1 MVEAEF
7 DDVAADYHAQHAASI
22 RLSGESTDYFARYKA
37 LDTRVLADAAGLA
50 VGDIL
55 DFGSGIGNA
64 VVPLREAF
72 PDARL
77 TCLDVSAQS
86 LALSRREHGEDIAYR
101 AYDGENVPQDLGH
114 FDVIFTACVF
124 HHIPAAQ
131 HVDLL
136 AQLRTMLRP
145 GGMLVLFE
153 HNPWNPLTRHAVA
166 NCPFDEHAV
175 LIDAPEMKRRM
186 MAAGFARCQARY
198 RVFFPAMAA
207 ALRPLERWMTGLP
220 MGAQYSLCAR

>member
-7 DDVAADYHAQHAASI
+7 DDVAAHYHAQHAASI

-37 LDTRVLADAAGLA
+37 RDTRALADAAGLA

-64 VVPLREAF
+64 VGPLRAAF
-72 PDARL
+72 PTARL

-86 LALSRREHGEDIAYR
+86 LALSRRDHGEEVRYR
-101 AYDGENVPQDLGH
+101 AYDGQQIPQDLGR

-124 HHIPAAQ
+124 HHIPEAQ
-131 HVDLL
+131 HIDLL
-136 AQLRTMLRP
+136 AQLRGVLRP
-145 GGMLVLFE
+145 GGLLVLFE

-166 NCPFDEHAV
+166 TCPFDEHAV
-175 LIDAPEMKRRM
+175 LISAPAMRRRM
-186 MAAGFARCQARY
+186 LAAGFARCQARY

-207 ALRPLERWMTGLP
+207 ALRPLERWMTGVP
-220 MGAQYSLCAR
+220 IGAQYSLCAR